1 MASIDKEIKRIAIE
15 CTTDVVL
22 KVTSGV
28 YNYLMLKFNRLEN
41 AVETLQCENR
51 DLKAEVRK
59 VHNKCKC
66 DNEDATS
73 DKQNTLQ
80 NRASGRKRKKQLT
93 SSSSSCNQ
101 LDQLEEST
109 QIQNPDLVEE
119 DNNIMEG
126 AFSNKNEKR
135 RKFYNSWSER
145 MAHLLQLRCLRWTE
159 RRLQKFIMERGKCH

>member
-15 CTTDVVL
+15 CTKDVIL

-41 AVETLQCENR
+41 AVETLQRENR

-59 VHNKCKC
+59 VHNKWKC
-66 DNEDATS
+66 A
-73 DKQNTLQ
+73 LQ

-135 RKFYNSWSER
+135 RKIYYSWSER

-159 RRLQKFIMERGKCH
+159 QRLQIFIMERGKCH

>member
-1 MASIDKEIKRIAIE
+1 MTSIDKEIKRSATE
-15 CTTDVVL
+15 CTKDVVL

-28 YNYLMLKFNRLEN
+28 YNDLMLKFNRLEN
-41 AVETLQCENR
+41 AVETLQRENR

-66 DNEDATS
+66 NNEDATS

-93 SSSSSCNQ
+93 SSSRSCN
-101 LDQLEEST
+101 QLEEST

-119 DNNIMEG
+119 DNNKLEG